1 MTWKRKKTNLE
12 KIDTFLETHCT
23 TTTESEIKICADITS
38 K

>member
-23 TTTESEIKICADITS
+23 ATTESEIKICADITS